1 MDGECSKYDLGSS
14 WHPDTLLCIQK
25 QYGCFWTHKANKKHR
40 RFQTTRYVS
49 NIKSP
54 FFTLHPLN
62 LPAVETLETK
72 LRNSRTEATRL
83 EDLESFKARLQYV
96 QVQLDQSKSK
106 LPTFEV
112 VVVFFLD
119 QKEIRKLLC
128 FVFFLHHL
136 SGEGC

>member
-1 MDGECSKYDLGSS
+1 MSAFKTNGWRVFKHFEHSMILHLPGTQIHFFVSKNNMVVSGL
-14 WHPDTLLCIQK
+14 IK
-25 QYGCFWTHKANKKHR
+25 QTKKHQ
-40 RFQTTRYVS
+40 RFQTTRDAS

-62 LPAVETLETK
+62 LPTVETLETK

-112 VVVFFLD
+112 VVVFFWTR
-119 QKEIRKLLC
+119 RK
-128 FVFFLHHL
+128 
-136 SGEGC
+136 

>member
-1 MDGECSKYDLGSS
+1 MFKHFEHSMILHLPGTHRYMTSLYPKTMVVSGL
-14 WHPDTLLCIQK
+14 IK
-25 QYGCFWTHKANKKHR
+25 QTKKHQ

-54 FFTLHPLN
+54 FCTLHPLN

-128 FVFFLHHL
+128 FVFFF
-136 SGEGC
+136 SPPVR